1 MTIMFAVL
9 VLIFVVLIFIGL
21 AIRFIGIYMDKL
33 EKKMDDYNELVRLMA
48 DHNVQLRE
56 KDDKVL
62 DLLTRTLDNVQENAE
77 SAKDAMNLCVDIL
90 SAVKGEQDDSK
101 D

>member
-1 MTIMFAVL
+1 MTIILLM
-9 VLIFVVLIFIGL
+9 LILIGL
-21 AIRFIGIYMDKL
+21 AMLFMYKL

-48 DHNVQLRE
+48 DHNVELRE

-77 SAKDAMNLCVDIL
+77 SAKSAMKVCIDIL
-90 SAVKGEQDDSK
+90 NVMKGDNDERTS
-101 D
+101 